1 MYIKKVDG
9 PRIVTLPDG
18 SILSR
23 ADLPPERTERWVASR
38 KAKVVQAV
46 KHGLLSRDE
55 AMKRYGL
62 SEDELD
68 SWARAVDRFGEDA
81 LKTTCLQRYRQL

>member
-1 MYIKKVDG
+1 MYLKKVDG

-18 SILSR
+18 TILSR

-62 SEDELD
+62 SEDELE

>member
-1 MYIKKVDG
+1 MYLKKVDG
-9 PRIVTLPDG
+9 KRIVTLPDG

-46 KHGLLSRDE
+46 KHGLMSRDE

-68 SWARAVDRFGEDA
+68 SWARAVDRFGEEA
-81 LKTTCLQRYRQL
+81 LKATSLQRYRQL

>member
-1 MYIKKVDG
+1 MYLKKVDG
-9 PRIVTLPDG
+9 PRIITLPDG
-18 SILSR
+18 TILSR

-46 KHGLLSRDE
+46 KHGLLTRDE

-62 SEDELD
+62 SEDELE

>member
-1 MYIKKVDG
+1 MYLKKVDG

-18 SILSR
+18 TILSR

-62 SEDELD
+62 SEDELE
-68 SWARAVDRFGEDA
+68 SWARAVDRFGEEA

>member
-1 MYIKKVDG
+1 MYLKKVDG

-18 SILSR
+18 TILSR

-46 KHGLLSRDE
+46 KHGLLSREE

-62 SEDELD
+62 SEDELE